1 MCVLGCTRRLC
12 GRSQQAQGGEHV
24 GSQTEAKCGRM
35 SLQPLIGR
43 ADVASAADWTA
54 VALRSRDGGRGES
67 RGPAAGASFLLW
79 SRPRS
84 RLRLLFLPAQD
95 RRVECKSLW
104 LKMGVFTGTWG
115 VTAESCPNPEGC
127 ADAGG
132 ERPANAEMEFRG
144 EDGKVDLV
152 SCFGQA

>member
-1 MCVLGCTRRLC
+1 MCAGLHTKALWPITAGTGWGAR
-12 GRSQQAQGGEHV
+12 GESDRSRV
-24 GSQTEAKCGRM
+24 
-35 SLQPLIGR
+35 R

-67 RGPAAGASFLLW
+67 RGLAAGASFLLW
-79 SRPRS
+79 SRPQS
-84 RLRLLFLPAQD
+84 RLRLLFLPAPD

-115 VTAESCPNPEGC
+115 VTAESCPNSEGC

-132 ERPANAEMEFRG
+132 ERPANAEMGFRG